1 MNRKEIISKLKEH
14 VLLHDGHRN
23 DDAVNLAIVAYNDKN
38 GEIKNSLELYR
49 SIARLIIDEKMDT
62 DELTDLDYLGEKCEV
77 LMGYLPDWYN
87 TGDIYGYAI
96 N

>member
-23 DDAVNLAIVAYNDKN
+23 DDAVNLAIVAYDDED
-38 GEIKNSLELYR
+38 GDIEDHYELYEY
-49 SIARLIIDEKMDT
+49 ITNLIDDEKMDV
-62 DELTDLDYLGEKCEV
+62 DKQTDLDYLRDKCRV
-77 LMGYLPDWYN
+77 LMDYLPSWYN